1 MPRGDGTG
9 PFGRGPGVGRGMG
22 WGRGIGRGLGRGRG
36 MGRGG
41 MFRRWTPPESEHQSQ
56 TQTSK
61 QSAKAVVDEDK
72 CAGCGI
78 CVDVCP
84 QGAITMDRVAKI
96 DINKCIGCGICVN
109 ECPRSA
115 ISLK

>member
-1 MPRGDGTG
+1 VVWAEVECLEDGLQLNQNINLRHKL
-9 PFGRGPGVGRGMG
+9 P
-22 WGRGIGRGLGRGRG
+22 
-36 MGRGG
+36 
-41 MFRRWTPPESEHQSQ
+41 
-56 TQTSK
+56 K

-84 QGAITMDRVAKI
+84 QGVITMDRVAKI
-96 DINKCIGCGICVN
+96 DVNKCIGCGICVN

-115 ISLK
+115 ISLKG

>member
-9 PFGRGPGVGRGMG
+9 PFGKGPGMGRGM
-22 WGRGIGRGLGRGRG
+22 GRGLGRGRG

-41 MFRRWTPPESEHQSQ
+41 MFRRWTPPESEHQFQ

-96 DINKCIGCGICVN
+96 DVNKCTGCSICVN

-115 ISLK
+115 ISLKG